1 MDEYVHTARFGI
13 YMVIHLMK
21 NIKMSS
27 SDSKIGDSSSVK
39 EFELLDFQHK
49 RIYDRYLIEVE
60 LTKSLRGTERFRL
73 TVLSVI
79 ATIGIS
85 VFLSTFLLGGSTDI
99 PNFTQYYLFIIMFF
113 IIDLSCLFIPVI
125 SAYHK
130 SDKFSED
137 VISKDRGIIL
147 DEIGTPDKQT
157 IQKNDIEMWT
167 RRIWQTGGHV
177 KNTSKGFRETQT
189 AFSIFILVSI
199 LALLQIIVAN
209 LVASKYLFLSH
220 ITLIVSACILGIP
233 ALLLLYPWYIKVLN
247 RIQQIK
253 TPFLTATVSSIIT
266 PGCATSISG
275 MSTSQ
280 YPYVDVWLCTMDTLI
295 DHRSIK
301 VNNDDTYQYTI
312 PAEISEKLLL
322 DTQYFCIIQMSKTS
336 KQGSVRL
343 IHTAWK
349 YEIAEILKNGKIDPL
364 STIPL
369 TREGKSTALP
379 LKITRLIDDTDTD
392 TYAKL
397 LLLCR
402 ESGDVINS

>member
-1 MDEYVHTARFGI
+1 
-13 YMVIHLMK
+13 
-21 NIKMSS
+21 
-27 SDSKIGDSSSVK
+27 
-39 EFELLDFQHK
+39 
-49 RIYDRYLIEVE
+49 
-60 LTKSLRGTERFRL
+60 
-73 TVLSVI
+73 
-79 ATIGIS
+79 
-85 VFLSTFLLGGSTDI
+85 
-99 PNFTQYYLFIIMFF
+99 
-113 IIDLSCLFIPVI
+113 
-125 SAYHK
+125 
-130 SDKFSED
+130 
-137 VISKDRGIIL
+137 
-147 DEIGTPDKQT
+147 
-157 IQKNDIEMWT
+157 MWT

-209 LVASKYLFLSH
+209 LVASEYPFLSH
-220 ITLIVSACILGIP
+220 IALIVSACILGFP
-233 ALLLLYPWYIKVLN
+233 ALLLLYPCYIKFLN
-247 RIQQIK
+247 WIQQIK
-253 TPFLTATVSSIIT
+253 TPFITATVSSIIT

-280 YPYVDVWLCTMDTLI
+280 YPYVYVWLCTLDTLI
-295 DHRSIK
+295 DYRAIK
-301 VNNDDTYQYTI
+301 VNDDDTYQYTI
-312 PAEISEKLLL
+312 PAEISEKLLP

-349 YEIAEILKNGKIDPL
+349 YEIVEILKNGKIDPL